1 MTVPIALTLERVPL
15 HKQIY
20 ARALLDMG
28 TSTRSVASE
37 CSIGLS
43 TVQAIKQKQ
52 DYSEQFLE
60 AVKRKLPTAF
70 YALGGLAMSKVTE
83 DKLEACSAPQLMMV
97 SGIAVDKARDM
108 EGNNRP
114 IVNIVTMVGDLTARL
129 NDIKIKQSALMAL
142 ESA

>member
-1 MTVPIALTLERVPL
+1 VPTALTLERVPL

-52 DYSEQFLE
+52 DYSDKFLE

-70 YALGGLAMSKVTE
+70 YALGGLAMSKVSDE
-83 DKLEACSAPQLMMV
+83 KLDVCSAPQLMMV
-97 SGIAVDKARDM
+97 AGIAVDKARDM

-129 NDIKIKQSALMAL
+129 NDIKTRQAALMEL
-142 ESA
+142 GQ

>member
-83 DKLEACSAPQLMMV
+83 DKLEACSAPKLMMV

-129 NDIKIKQSALMAL
+129 NDIKTKQAALMEL
-142 ESA
+142 GQ

>member
-60 AVKRKLPTAF
+60 AVPYHHL
-70 YALGGLAMSKVTE
+70 
-83 DKLEACSAPQLMMV
+83 D
-97 SGIAVDKARDM
+97 
-108 EGNNRP
+108 NR
-114 IVNIVTMVGDLTARL
+114 LH
-129 NDIKIKQSALMAL
+129 
-142 ESA
+142 

>member
-129 NDIKIKQSALMAL
+129 NDIKTKQAALMEL
-142 ESA
+142 GQ

>member
-52 DYSEQFLE
+52 DYSAQFLE

-129 NDIKIKQSALMAL
+129 NDIKTKQAALMEL
-142 ESA
+142 GQ

>member
-83 DKLEACSAPQLMMV
+83 DKLEACSAPQLIMV

-129 NDIKIKQSALMAL
+129 NDIKTKQAALMEL
-142 ESA
+142 GQ